1 MKRSHAHSARRRR
14 GGRQPGTA
22 RRGAKVLAV
31 GAAPHQNVRMS
42 KLTRTLI
49 PPSQRYT
56 IPGLLDLLDLS
67 HGDARS
73 KRTGFTIM
81 LVLSAIIAV
90 AGVLADSTATVIG
103 AMIIAPLGT
112 PILGIAA
119 GIVTGHPGLVARSV
133 LWVVFGL
140 GVVVVIGAVLSFGV
154 ADPAVLTTN
163 GQITGRTSPRIVD
176 LVAALATG
184 TAGAFAMSR
193 KDLSAV
199 LPGVAI
205 AISLVPPLGVVGVCA
220 GQGAWSEALGALIL
234 FLCNVVALVIA
245 GSIVFTMAGYAR
257 NPHASPTTNRRRAY
271 SIVAVLSIL
280 IALPLAANSVVTLF
294 YARTTYAIHQATG
307 AWLDDADIDYTING
321 ITWTNRTANVELFT
335 EDGSLGDQST
345 LESSLADIV
354 PDWVT
359 VTIHVTPATTHV
371 VYGGS

>member
-1 MKRSHAHSARRRR
+1 
-14 GGRQPGTA
+14 
-22 RRGAKVLAV
+22 
-31 GAAPHQNVRMS
+31 MS

-49 PPSQRYT
+49 PPSQRYS
-56 IPGLLDLLDLS
+56 IDGLLDLLDLS
-67 HGDARS
+67 HGDALS
-73 KRTGFTIM
+73 KRTGFLIM
-81 LVLSAIIAV
+81 LVLSGVIAV

-133 LWVVFGL
+133 MWVLSGL
-140 GVVVVIGAVLSFGV
+140 GIVVVIGVLLSVFI
-154 ADPAVLTTN
+154 ADPDVLTTN
-163 GQITGRTSPRIVD
+163 GQITGRTSPRMVD
-176 LVAALATG
+176 LAAALATG

-220 GQGAWSEALGALIL
+220 GQGAWNEALGALIL
-234 FLCNVVALVIA
+234 FLCNVFALVIA

-257 NPHASPTTNRRRAY
+257 NPHASPTTNRKRAY
-271 SIVAVLSIL
+271 SIVGVLAIL
-280 IALPLAANSVVTLF
+280 IAVPLAVNSVITIY
-294 YARTTYAIHQATG
+294 YARMTYAIHEATG
-307 AWLDDADIDYTING
+307 AWLDDADIDYDIG
-321 ITWTNRTANVELFT
+321 SITWTNRNANVEVST
-335 EDGSLGDQST
+335 EDGSLGDQSK
-345 LESSLADIV
+345 LESSLTEL

-359 VTIHVTPATTHV
+359 VTIHVTPATSHV